1 MSWRIGIS
9 TGACT
14 DRPILEVLPAI
25 HATGATGVEVS
36 TPPRH
41 FDPWSDL
48 HIHELDQHL
57 RAQALGAIS
66 IHTPFGGQLDLG
78 DADPARRLA
87 AIDAIVTCGKALKQL
102 GGRLVIVH
110 PTDLL
115 RHEHDASAR
124 LRDAAR
130 SLAILAERFA
140 SDGLTLVIE
149 SPLPH
154 LIGGHPDEFAFLLED
169 LPASVSVCLDTGHTA
184 LGGHWQRFLDVAGA
198 RLAHV
203 HANDNRGTW
212 DDHLPPGE
220 GHINW
225 AEIAGSLRHVSFRG
239 WIMLELACPGAQA
252 LEGYLRQA
260 FDRSVSLLSP

>member
-14 DRPILEVLPAI
+14 DRPILDVLPAI
-25 HATGATGVEVS
+25 HATGATGVEVG

-41 FDPWSDL
+41 FNPWSDL
-48 HIHELDQHL
+48 QIQELDRHL
-57 RAQALGAIS
+57 RAQALEAIS
-66 IHTPFGGQLDLG
+66 IHTPFGGRLELG
-78 DADPARRLA
+78 DADPARRQA
-87 AIDAIVTCGKALKQL
+87 AIDAVVTSGNALKQL

-110 PTDLL
+110 PTDLP

-124 LRDAAR
+124 LGDAAR
-130 SLAILAERFA
+130 SLAILAERFGR
-140 SDGLTLVIE
+140 DGLTLVIE

-154 LIGGHPDEFAFLLED
+154 LIGGHPDEFAILLKD
-169 LPASVSVCLDTGHTA
+169 LPASVGVCLDTGHTA
-184 LGGHWQRFLDVAGA
+184 LGGHWQRFVDVAGA
-198 RLAHV
+198 RLAHI

-225 AEIAGSLRHVSFRG
+225 ADIARSLRQVHFRG

-252 LEGYLRQA
+252 LDEHLRQA
-260 FDRSVSLLSP
+260 FDRSVALLTP